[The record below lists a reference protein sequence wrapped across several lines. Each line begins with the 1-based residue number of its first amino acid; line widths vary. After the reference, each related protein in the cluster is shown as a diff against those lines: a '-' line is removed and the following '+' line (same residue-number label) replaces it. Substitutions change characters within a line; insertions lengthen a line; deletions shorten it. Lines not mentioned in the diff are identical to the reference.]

1 METWLNYKPLTLLLG
16 RKDILAYCLFESMLL
31 TSSSVFGV
39 MLDFGGRPRAFFTI
53 PELMILT
60 TPDPRF
66 YTSVTSKLFGSDK
79 VCLSGLKFVRPN
91 VLMH

>member
-66 YTSVTSKLFGSDK
+66 YLDKNNISFHELLQFSKNINETFY
-79 VCLSGLKFVRPN
+79 N
-91 VLMH
+91 